1 MNCPKCG
8 VKNRNTAAFCLS
20 CGFNLTA
27 SQSYTPPKTSSEP
40 AVTAVTDPEDQGMA
54 TAPISLQNGR
64 YKLKNKIGSGG
75 MGCVFLATDTRMK
88 CQVVVKEMFNMSVDP
103 DENAYMEKRFQEE
116 ARTLFKLKHPYLPK
130 VTDFFTEN
138 NNMYMIM
145 EYVEGENFE
154 TVIEKRKDNRISMDE
169 FNAWMSESI
178 DILLYLHNLEP
189 PVIHRDIKPANLML
203 TSKGK
208 VFLVDFGVARSIGE
222 GTKTHT
228 RVGTFGFASPEHYSG
243 RFTLASDIYSLG
255 ATFHYLLSGDD
266 PQGRDPFDY
275 PPLSKFR
282 PDIPDNLQ
290 KIFDRMLA
298 RNKNERYE
306 NLQELKKDFEEYL
319 SGGKKINSKKTA
331 DMPAETGKMKQA
343 KKTGDMEDE
352 MNISTLP
359 VEETI
364 PPERIRQVDEES
376 KIDRTLKVA
385 ADVVKQPEKARET
398 KKITKKSNAPMV
410 IIIVLLL
417 LAAGFFGLKG
427 MFKDSSNPPP
437 VVLETQ
443 TPELKPSREPS
454 TSPAASPV
462 IDQPLIVTSPQKPAG
477 DNAASSVEEG
487 DRQLNLGNYD
497 QAMKFYN
504 EAIKYDSR
512 FIPAYL
518 GKARALAKKKEYELA
533 YEEITK
539 AIGIDPNN
547 PDIYITRGDIS
558 DGKGNIGIALD
569 DYDKAVSVAPEN
581 VTAYIKRGKAN
592 IKMTFRDK
600 ALEDFNMA
608 LKLAP
613 ENGKAYVARGEYYK
627 SGKEYGQAI
636 KDYENALRF
645 EDSKPAAYSAIGDV
659 YLEQGE
665 NDKAFEYFNKALELD
680 SHYAE
685 AINNRG
691 ICYYNRE
698 EYKQAI
704 SEFNKAIELEKSI
717 SDYFYNRAR
726 AFQEI
731 GENQNAIKDFNEA
744 ISLNPEEAVVYAY
757 RGQSYY
763 ELGKSNEAVSDFEK
777 SMKLNPGLPEAHNN
791 MGVIYLDKGDLQK
804 ATQSFSKA
812 IQLKPDYTLAYFHRA
827 ESYFARFEYDKARK
841 DWEKV
846 ISLAPDSNLS
856 KTATTRIQE
865 LEKM

>member
-8 VKNRNTAAFCLS
+8 AKNRNTAAFCLS
-20 CGFNLTA
+20 CGYNLTA
-27 SQSYTPPKTSSEP
+27 SQSYIPPKSSVEP
-40 AVTAVTDPEDQGMA
+40 AA
-54 TAPISLQNGR
+54 TAPITSDEQSGATTHISLQNGR
-64 YKLKNKIGSGG
+64 YELKNKIGSGG

-103 DENAYMEKRFQEE
+103 EENAYMEKRFQEE

-154 TVIEKRKDNRISMDE
+154 TVIEKRKNNQISIVE
-169 FNAWMSESI
+169 FNAWMGESI
-178 DILLYLHNLEP
+178 DILSYLHNLEP

-282 PDIPDNLQ
+282 PDIPYSLQ
-290 KIFDRMLA
+290 NIFDKMLA
-298 RNKNERYE
+298 RNKNDRYE
-306 NLQELKKDFEEYL
+306 NLQEVKKDFEEYL
-319 SGGKKINSKKTA
+319 SGTKKIDNKKTE
-331 DMPAETGKMKQA
+331 DIPRKTGEMKQA
-343 KKTGDMEDE
+343 KETGDMEDE
-352 MNISTLP
+352 MNISTIP
-359 VEETI
+359 VMETI
-364 PPERIRQVDEES
+364 PPERIPRVEE
-376 KIDRTLKVA
+376 KGKVGRTRKVSE
-385 ADVVKQPEKARET
+385 DVVGHPEKAADT
-398 KKITKKSNAPMV
+398 KKIPKKSNAPIFIV
-410 IIIVLLL
+410 IALLL
-417 LAAGFFGLKG
+417 IAGGFFGLKDL
-427 MFKDSSNPPP
+427 FKSPANPTP
-437 VVLETQ
+437 VVIETK
-443 TPELKPSREPS
+443 TPETKPTAKPTPDSRIDEPLVV
-454 TSPAASPV
+454 ASPE
-462 IDQPLIVTSPQKPAG
+462 KPTNEG
-477 DNAASSVEEG
+477 NAASSVEEG
-487 DRQLNLGNYD
+487 DRQLKLGNYD
-497 QAMKFYN
+497 QAIKFYN
-504 EAIKYDSR
+504 EALKYDGK
-512 FIPAYL
+512 FIPAFL
-518 GKARALAKKKEYELA
+518 GKAKALGKKKDYELA

-539 AIGIDPNN
+539 AIEIDPNN
-547 PDIYITRGDIS
+547 PEIYITRGDIS

-569 DYDKAVSVAPEN
+569 DYDKAVSVGPKN

-592 IKMTFRDK
+592 VKMTFMDK
-600 ALEDFNMA
+600 ALEDFNTA
-608 LKLAP
+608 LKLDP
-613 ENGKAYVARGEYYK
+613 ENGKAYIARGEYYK
-627 SGKEYGQAI
+627 SGKEYDKAL
-636 KDYENALRF
+636 KDYENALKF
-645 EDSKPAAYSAIGDV
+645 EDCKPAAYSAMGDV

-665 NDKAFEYFNKALELD
+665 NDKAFEHFNKALEVD
-680 SHYAE
+680 PNFAE

-704 SEFNKAIELEKSI
+704 SEFNKAIELEKGV

-726 AFQEI
+726 AYQET

-744 ISLNPEEAVVYAY
+744 VSINPEEAVVYAY

-763 ELGKSNEAVSDFEK
+763 EMGNSIKAIADFDK
-777 SMKLNPGLPEAHNN
+777 SMKLNPSLPEPYNN
-791 MGVIYLDKGDLQK
+791 MGVIYLDKGELEK
-804 ATQSFSKA
+804 ATQNFTEA
-812 IQLKPDYTLAYFHRA
+812 IKYKSDYTLAYFHRA
-827 ESYFARFEYDKARK
+827 ESYFARFEYEKARK

-846 ISLAPDSNLS
+846 ISLDPDGTLS
-856 KTATTRIQE
+856 KTARTRIQE

>member
-27 SQSYTPPKTSSEP
+27 SESYAPPKSPDEP
-40 AVTAVTDPEDQGMA
+40 IVTAVIAPESRPKD
-54 TAPISLQNGR
+54 TAPVTLQNGR

-154 TVIEKRKDNRISMDE
+154 TVILKRKDKGITINE
-169 FNAWMSESI
+169 FNDWMDESI
-178 DILLYLHNLEP
+178 DIISYLHDLEP

-275 PPLSKFR
+275 PPLSRFR
-282 PDIPDNLQ
+282 SDIPDSLQ
-290 KIFDRMLA
+290 MIFDKMLA
-298 RNKNERYE
+298 RNKSERYE
-306 NLQELKKDFEEYL
+306 NLQELKKDFNEYI
-319 SGGKKINSKKTA
+319 SGGKISKSKKTS
-331 DMPAETGKMKQA
+331 DMSAETGKMKQA
-343 KKTGDMEDE
+343 KKTGEMEDE
-352 MNISTLP
+352 MNISTIP

-364 PPERIRQVDEES
+364 RPERMQQIDEDR
-376 KIDRTLKVA
+376 KIDRTLKVS

-398 KKITKKSNAPMV
+398 KKIVKKSNTPMV
-410 IIIVLLL
+410 VIAVLFLL
-417 LAAGFFGLKG
+417 VAGFFGLRG
-427 MFKDSSNPPP
+427 MFKGSANPPP
-437 VVLETQ
+437 TVIETQ
-443 TPELKPSREPS
+443 TDKITPPVKPTDSK
-454 TSPAASPV
+454 
-462 IDQPLIVTSPQKPAG
+462 IDQPLIVTSPKKPETTG
-477 DNAASSVEEG
+477 NAASSMEEG
-487 DRQLNLGNYD
+487 DRQLKLGNYL
-497 QAMKFYN
+497 QAIRLYN
-504 EAIKYDSR
+504 EATKYDSR

-518 GKARALAKKKEYELA
+518 GKARALAGKKDYELA

-547 PDIYITRGDIS
+547 SEIYITRGDIS

-569 DYDKAVSVAPEN
+569 DYDKAVSVDPEN

-592 IKMTFRDK
+592 VKMTFMDK
-600 ALEDFNMA
+600 ALEDFNKA

-613 ENGKAYVARGEYYK
+613 ENGKAYIARGEYYK
-627 SGKEYGQAI
+627 SCKEYNPAI
-636 KDYENALRF
+636 KDYESALRF
-645 EDSKPAAYSAIGDV
+645 EDSKPAAYNGMGDV
-659 YLEQGE
+659 YLEQGK
-665 NDKAFEYFNKALELD
+665 NDKAFEYFNKALEVD
-680 SHYAE
+680 PDYAE
-685 AINNRG
+685 AINNKG
-691 ICYYNRE
+691 VCYYNRGE
-698 EYKQAI
+698 FEQAI
-704 SEFNKAIELEKSI
+704 SEFTRAIELEKSV

-726 AFQEI
+726 AYQEI
-731 GENQNAIKDFNEA
+731 GENQKAIKDFNEA
-744 ISLNPEEAVVYAY
+744 ISINPEEAVIYAY

-763 ELGKSNEAVSDFEK
+763 ELGKSNEAVTDFEK
-777 SMKLNPGLPEAHNN
+777 AMKLNPSLPEAHNN
-791 MGVIYLDKGDLQK
+791 MGVIHLDKGDLEK
-804 ATQSFSKA
+804 ATMSFSEA
-812 IQLKPDYTLAYFHRA
+812 IKLKPDYTLAYFHRA

-846 ISLAPDSNLS
+846 ISLDPDGNLS
-856 KTATTRIQE
+856 KTAETRIKE